1 MGFSRA
7 LATVRRD
14 AKRRAQAVRIS
25 PCSPCI
31 VCCKN
36 KKQHPAGCCFWR
48 RRWDSNPR
56 GIAAKLI
63 SSAPSYDHLSTSA
76 YLILLQGTSRRARFR
91 VFWYILQLTVF
102 VGTKR
107 KLSEDDST
115 DLRRKML
122 KRKSFLTSERRNSN
136 PFRNAD
142 FSGKMREKQA
152 FLARWRDVGE
162 KNRREQKSSIFLI
175 VMGIYRS
182 ALTKFYA
189 NSPLPQKSNRPCLL
203 LMSSNNGR

>member
-1 MGFSRA
+1 MTQAVGFSRA
-7 LATVRRD
+7 LATVRRTVAARRD
-14 AKRRAQAVRIS
+14 AKRRARAVRIP
-25 PCSPCI
+25 PCSPYI
-31 VCCKN
+31 VCRKN
-36 KKQHPAGCCFWR
+36 KKQRPAGCCLWR

-63 SSAPSYDHLSTSA
+63 SSFL
-76 YLILLQGTSRRARFR
+76 
-91 VFWYILQLTVF
+91 VYIATD
-102 VGTKR
+102 GIYRKKR

-122 KRKSFLTSERRNSN
+122 KKKSFLTSERRNSN

-175 VMGIYRS
+175 VMGIYKS
-182 ALTKFYA
+182 VLTKFYA

>member
-1 MGFSRA
+1 MFIRKATGFCKAAIKNHYPMWNWVVILGADGGIRTHVA
-7 LATVRRD
+7 LL
-14 AKRRAQAVRIS
+14 
-25 PCSPCI
+25 P
-31 VCCKN
+31 N
-36 KKQHPAGCCFWR
+36 W
-48 RRWDSNPR
+48 
-56 GIAAKLI
+56 
-63 SSAPSYDHLSTSA
+63 
-76 YLILLQGTSRRARFR
+76 FR
-91 VFWYILQLTVF
+91 VFWYISKLTVF
-102 VGTKR
+102 VGKKR

-122 KRKSFLTSERRNSN
+122 KKKSFLTSERRNSN
-136 PFRNAD
+136 PFQNAD

-203 LMSSNNGR
+203 LMSSNNGRWF

>member
-1 MGFSRA
+1 MNCGQQFGQHMAFENGFLLQAILACNSPCVDLQHYNSTPQTKNIRRKIFRFYGGYGADGGSRTH
-7 LATVRRD
+7 ATVSCPK
-14 AKRRAQAVRIS
+14 A
-25 PCSPCI
+25 
-31 VCCKN
+31 
-36 KKQHPAGCCFWR
+36 
-48 RRWDSNPR
+48 
-56 GIAAKLI
+56 
-63 SSAPSYDHLSTSA
+63 
-76 YLILLQGTSRRARFR
+76 FR
-91 VFWYILQLTVF
+91 VFWYISQLTVF
-102 VGTKR
+102 VGKKR

-122 KRKSFLTSERRNSN
+122 KKKSFLTSERRNSN
-136 PFRNAD
+136 PFRNAE
-142 FSGKMREKQA
+142 FSGKKREKQA

>member
-7 LATVRRD
+7 LATVRRTVAARRD
-14 AKRRAQAVRIS
+14 AKRRARAVRIP
-25 PCSPCI
+25 PCNPCI
-31 VCCKN
+31 VCRKN
-36 KKQHPAGCCFWR
+36 KRQHPAGCCFWR

-63 SSAPSYDHLSTSA
+63 SSFL
-76 YLILLQGTSRRARFR
+76 
-91 VFWYILQLTVF
+91 VYIATD
-102 VGTKR
+102 GIYRKKR

-122 KRKSFLTSERRNSN
+122 KKKSFLTSERRNSN
-136 PFRNAD
+136 PFRNAE
-142 FSGKMREKQA
+142 FLGKMREKQA

-182 ALTKFYA
+182 VLTKFYA

>member
-1 MGFSRA
+1 MNCGQQFGQQKAFENGFLLRAISISVGCCTNSKHCVWERKIKNIRRKIFRFYGGYGADGGSRTY
-7 LATVRRD
+7 ATVSCPK
-14 AKRRAQAVRIS
+14 A
-25 PCSPCI
+25 
-31 VCCKN
+31 
-36 KKQHPAGCCFWR
+36 
-48 RRWDSNPR
+48 
-56 GIAAKLI
+56 
-63 SSAPSYDHLSTSA
+63 
-76 YLILLQGTSRRARFR
+76 FR
-91 VFWYILQLTVF
+91 VFWYISQLTVF
-102 VGTKR
+102 IGKKR

-122 KRKSFLTSERRNSN
+122 KKKSFLTSERRNSN

>member
-1 MGFSRA
+1 MRKLTASHFKAVNKNIRRKIFRFYDGYGADGGSRTH
-7 LATVRRD
+7 ATVSCPK
-14 AKRRAQAVRIS
+14 A
-25 PCSPCI
+25 
-31 VCCKN
+31 
-36 KKQHPAGCCFWR
+36 
-48 RRWDSNPR
+48 
-56 GIAAKLI
+56 L
-63 SSAPSYDHLSTSA
+63 
-76 YLILLQGTSRRARFR
+76 R
-91 VFWYILQLTVF
+91 VFWYISQLTVF
-102 VGTKR
+102 VGKKR

-122 KRKSFLTSERRNSN
+122 KKKSFLTSERRNSN
-136 PFRNAD
+136 PFRNAE

-175 VMGIYRS
+175 VMGIYKS
-182 ALTKFYA
+182 VLTKFYA

>member
-1 MGFSRA
+1 MFIRKA
-7 LATVRRD
+7 TEFCKLA
-14 AKRRAQAVRIS
+14 I
-25 PCSPCI
+25 
-31 VCCKN
+31 KN
-36 KKQHPAGCCFWR
+36 HYPMWNWVVILGADGGIR
-48 RRWDSNPR
+48 THVTLLSNW
-56 GIAAKLI
+56 
-63 SSAPSYDHLSTSA
+63 
-76 YLILLQGTSRRARFR
+76 FR
-91 VFWYILQLTVF
+91 VFWYISQLTVF
-102 VGTKR
+102 VGKKR

-122 KRKSFLTSERRNSN
+122 KKKSFLTSERRNSN
-136 PFRNAD
+136 PFQNAD

-203 LMSSNNGR
+203 LMSSNNGRWF

>member
-1 MGFSRA
+1 MAEHQRFE
-7 LATVRRD
+7 L
-14 AKRRAQAVRIS
+14 
-25 PCSPCI
+25 
-31 VCCKN
+31 
-36 KKQHPAGCCFWR
+36 WR
-48 RRWDSNPR
+48 RYKRP
-56 GIAAKLI
+56 IA
-63 SSAPSYDHLSTSA
+63 
-76 YLILLQGTSRRARFR
+76 FR
-91 VFWYILQLTVF
+91 VFWYISQLTVF
-102 VGTKR
+102 VGKKR

-122 KRKSFLTSERRNSN
+122 KKKSFLTSERRNSN
-136 PFRNAD
+136 PFRNAE
-142 FSGKMREKQA
+142 FSGKKREKQA

>member
-1 MGFSRA
+1 MAQTVGFSRA
-7 LATVRRD
+7 LATVRRTVAARRD
-14 AKRRAQAVRIS
+14 AKRRARAVRIP
-25 PCSPCI
+25 PCNPCI
-31 VCCKN
+31 VCRKN
-36 KKQHPAGCCFWR
+36 KRQRPARCCLWR

-63 SSAPSYDHLSTSA
+63 SSFL
-76 YLILLQGTSRRARFR
+76 
-91 VFWYILQLTVF
+91 VYIATD
-102 VGTKR
+102 GIYRKKR

-122 KRKSFLTSERRNSN
+122 KKKSFLTSERRNSN
-136 PFRNAD
+136 PFRNAE
-142 FSGKMREKQA
+142 FLGKMREKQA

>member
-1 MGFSRA
+1 MAQTVGFSRA
-7 LATVRRD
+7 LATVRRTVAARRD
-14 AKRRAQAVRIS
+14 AKRRARAVRIP

-31 VCCKN
+31 VCRKN
-36 KKQHPAGCCFWR
+36 KKQHPAGCCLWR

-63 SSAPSYDHLSTSA
+63 SSFL
-76 YLILLQGTSRRARFR
+76 
-91 VFWYILQLTVF
+91 VYIATD
-102 VGTKR
+102 GIYRKKR

-122 KRKSFLTSERRNSN
+122 KKKSFLTSERRNSN
-136 PFRNAD
+136 PFRNAE
-142 FSGKMREKQA
+142 FLGKMREKQA

-182 ALTKFYA
+182 VLTKFYA

>member
-1 MGFSRA
+1 MNCGQQFGQQMAFENGFLLQAISISVGCCTNSKHCVWERKIKNIRRKIFRFYGGYGADGGSRTH
-7 LATVRRD
+7 ATVSCPK
-14 AKRRAQAVRIS
+14 A
-25 PCSPCI
+25 
-31 VCCKN
+31 
-36 KKQHPAGCCFWR
+36 
-48 RRWDSNPR
+48 
-56 GIAAKLI
+56 
-63 SSAPSYDHLSTSA
+63 
-76 YLILLQGTSRRARFR
+76 FR
-91 VFWYILQLTVF
+91 VFWYISQLTVF
-102 VGTKR
+102 VGKKR

-122 KRKSFLTSERRNSN
+122 KKKSFLTSERRNSN
-136 PFRNAD
+136 PFQNAD

-175 VMGIYRS
+175 VMGIYKS
-182 ALTKFYA
+182 VLTKFYA

>member
-7 LATVRRD
+7 LATVRRTVAARRD
-14 AKRRAQAVRIS
+14 AKRRARAVRIP

-36 KKQHPAGCCFWR
+36 KKQRPVGCCFWR

-63 SSAPSYDHLSTSA
+63 SSFL
-76 YLILLQGTSRRARFR
+76 
-91 VFWYILQLTVF
+91 VYIATD
-102 VGTKR
+102 GIYRKKR

-122 KRKSFLTSERRNSN
+122 KKKSFLTSERRNSN

-182 ALTKFYA
+182 VLTKFYA